1 MSSSVY
7 IDNKHKD
14 ILILGEGTIQGLD
27 DTTLTAEAKY
37 PINFTQSGKRFVLSL
52 HSNTSD
58 SFLFVN
64 VTKIF
69 QFKAKDSEIKDYTL
83 HLGNISK
90 DFTINNMKKKF
101 KFFSDDFNPIHTN
114 GILDIHIYLMKGK

>member
-90 DFTINNMKKKF
+90 DFTINNMKKKT
-101 KFFSDDFNPIHTN
+101 KLKGIANFFLM
-114 GILDIHIYLMKGK
+114 ILILFILTVF